1 MGVLSTMDG
10 RNQVTVFFASGAGL
24 TKFAAIVVQRV
35 LNERKSGGKQRFRQS
50 LREMLV
56 DFFATPKRMP
66 VADVQLPQGWSSAA
80 GAGGPHEVLFSESR
94 RLVRVGGRD
103 FALPPDERVLV
114 LLAEEPAKR
123 SDPWTITSHTMEI
136 ASCPYRGVDHALDKK
151 ANLLRLAEDNREREH
166 AWRTAVEADP
176 TVQSF
181 LHATDRTS

>member
-10 RNQVTVFFASGAGL
+10 RNQVTVFFASGSGL
-24 TKFAAIVVQRV
+24 TKFSAIVVQRV

-103 FALPPDERVLV
+103 FPLPPDERVLV
-114 LLAEEPAKR
+114 LLAEEPAER
-123 SDPWTITSHTMEI
+123 SGAWTVDSHTMQI
-136 ASCPYRGVDHALDKK
+136 ASCPYLGVDHALDKK
-151 ANLLRLAEDNREREH
+151 ANLLRMSEDARERDH
-166 AWRTAVEADP
+166 AWRTAIAADP
-176 TVQSF
+176 
-181 LHATDRTS
+181 